1 MAGVT
6 NGTGE
11 DGGLRAGVEALQ
23 ARVED
28 LVGRV
33 TRLEVRGAGG
43 QAPARGQ
50 PGGPREDEPRE
61 SARRRAT
68 DIREQ
73 VRSLLEGNEDTA
85 GVALGVAL
93 RQPAVPASPA
103 AAQTAA
109 DRGAPVVSTS
119 TMAWGAAGP
128 GGDLRETA
136 RVLAALG
143 SDTRLRLM
151 QLLWQ
156 GEKGAPELAEAS
168 GLTTGSLYHHVRELI
183 AFRWIDSPRRNRYVL
198 TPAGRKALAV
208 ACAIGRFA
216 PPGM

>member
-1 MAGVT
+1 
-6 NGTGE
+6 
-11 DGGLRAGVEALQ
+11 
-23 ARVED
+23 
-28 LVGRV
+28 
-33 TRLEVRGAGG
+33 
-43 QAPARGQ
+43 
-50 PGGPREDEPRE
+50 
-61 SARRRAT
+61 
-68 DIREQ
+68 
-73 VRSLLEGNEDTA
+73 VRSLLEGNDDTA

-93 RQPAVPASPA
+93 RRPAAPASP
-103 AAQTAA
+103 TATQPA
-109 DRGAPVVSTS
+109 PGPGAPVVSAS

-208 ACAIGRFA
+208 ACAVGRFA